1 MKALN
6 ELLTNLAPIITAAT
20 PVLLI
25 LANWYVTRRQS
36 KDLKSHSDVNAAS
49 VRATVT
55 EATGSHKTMPDA

>member
-1 MKALN
+1 MKALG

-25 LANWYVTRRQS
+25 LVNWYVTRRQS

-55 EATGSHKTMPDA
+55 EATGIHKTLPDA

>member
-6 ELLTNLAPIITAAT
+6 DLLTNLAPIITAAT

-36 KDLKSHSDVNAAS
+36 KDLKSHSDENAAKITS
-49 VRATVT
+49 TVT
-55 EATGSHKTMPDA
+55 GTTGNHKTLPDA

>member
-6 ELLTNLAPIITAAT
+6 DLLTNLAPIITAAT

-36 KDLKSHSDVNAAS
+36 NDLKKHSDENAAKLTS
-49 VRATVT
+49 TVT
-55 EATGSHKTMPDA
+55 GTTGNHKTLPDA

>member
-55 EATGSHKTMPDA
+55 EATGNHKTLPDA